1 MTCPVEHNHAWGYST
16 RTGKTTCT
24 PACPL
29 YFRSEDALDILRPGR
44 VPPRECIRA
53 ARDAL
58 TKAYGIS
65 DSRLTWPFMLEALD
79 WLRRGLEQ
87 VAEQITGDSL

>member
-1 MTCPVEHNHAWGYST
+1 MSADEQQDENV
-16 RTGKTTCT
+16 
-24 PACPL
+24 
-29 YFRSEDALDILRPGR
+29 LDSVRPGR

-58 TKAYGIS
+58 NRAYGYS
-65 DSRLTWPFMLEALD
+65 NSVDTWPMMLEALD

-87 VAEQITGDSL
+87 IAQEVR

>member
-1 MTCPVEHNHAWGYST
+1 VSAAEHNHAWGFDQ

-24 PACPL
+24 PACPAHIGGTG
-29 YFRSEDALDILRPGR
+29 ALDAARPGR

-58 TKAYGIS
+58 NRAYGVS
-65 DSRLTWPFMLEALD
+65 DSRQTWPFMLEALD

-87 VAEQITGDSL
+87 IAEELAP

>member
-1 MTCPVEHNHAWGYST
+1 MSAVPEHNHAWGMDK

-24 PACPL
+24 PACPA
-29 YFRSEDALDILRPGR
+29 YIGADALDIANPGR

-58 TKAYGIS
+58 TRAYGVS
-65 DSRLTWPFMLEALD
+65 DSRMTWPFMLEALD

-87 VAEQITGDSL
+87 IAEDLP

>member
-1 MTCPVEHNHAWGYST
+1 MTRPAEHNHAWGFNQ

-24 PACPL
+24 PTCPMYSPAGEL
-29 YFRSEDALDILRPGR
+29 LDVVHPGR

-58 TKAYGIS
+58 SRAYGIS
-65 DSRLTWPFMLEALD
+65 DSRQTWPFMLEALD

-87 VAEQITGDSL
+87 IAQDQP